1 MFQLL
6 FKISVLFPSSR
17 FFSPLHLFHFQ
28 EPQEQQP
35 CSLATKSATTMISD
49 IAWALLYVMLLA
61 WACDSIRLMLRA
73 WLHLS
78 EQVASEIL
86 RYVLIGIFL
95 LSLLKP
101 LAEWL
106 RSFSQMDDA
115 TTEVL
120 LDSEEGEETPTAL
133 SE

>member
-1 MFQLL
+1 
-6 FKISVLFPSSR
+6 
-17 FFSPLHLFHFQ
+17 
-28 EPQEQQP
+28 
-35 CSLATKSATTMISD
+35 MISD

-95 LSLLKP
+95 LRLLEP
-101 LAEWL
+101 LENWL
-106 RSFSQMDDA
+106 HSFSQMDNA
-115 TTEVL
+115 TPEVL
-120 LDSEEGEETPTAL
+120 PNPEEGEETPTAF